1 MGLPYEM
8 FENRVRKMARHIGKW
23 ARRQGITCYRIY
35 DRDVP
40 QFPLIVEKYEADYV
54 VSIFELDTGLHA
66 QEDWADL
73 ALARLAAALE
83 TDPSRIHARVRSR
96 LEGGTHAEAG
106 ASRMIWA
113 VEAGLKFEVDLSG
126 RLDTGLFLHHRM
138 TREIVRSE
146 SKGRDFLNL
155 FAYTGSFSV
164 AAAAG
169 GAHSTTTVD
178 LSKVYL
184 DRARKNMEANA
195 FTQPS
200 HSYVQMDI
208 HAHLDDLPASSY
220 DLIVLDPPTF
230 SRSRRMERDMDIKR
244 DHPALIARSLR
255 LLREGG
261 ILYFSSNMKKFRLQA
276 DELPGCIIQ
285 DYTKRTIPPDFRMHE
300 PHRLYRI
307 QPGEAAPEQNA
318 KRA

>member
-1 MGLPYEM
+1 
-8 FENRVRKMARHIGKW
+8 MARHIGKW

-40 QFPLIVEKYEADYV
+40 QFPLVIEKYEQEYV
-54 VSIFELDTGLHA
+54 VSIFETSSGLHGK
-66 QEDWADL
+66 EDWAAR
-73 ALARLAAALE
+73 ALARLTLALE
-83 TDPSRIHARVRSR
+83 TDASHVHARLRSR
-96 LEGGTHAEAG
+96 LEGGSHPEAG
-106 ASRMIWA
+106 ESQFVW
-113 VEAGLKFEVDLSG
+113 VQESGLKFEVDISG

-138 TREIVRSE
+138 TRALVREE

-164 AAAAG
+164 ASAAG
-169 GAHSTTTVD
+169 GALSTTTVD

-184 DRARKNMEANA
+184 DRAEKNMAANG
-195 FTQPS
+195 FTGKS

-208 HAHLDDLPASSY
+208 HAHLEELPALSY

-244 DHPALIARSLR
+244 DHPALIEKALR
-255 LLREGG
+255 LLRSDG
-261 ILYFSSNMKKFRLQA
+261 ILYFSSNMKKFRLQE
-276 DELPGCIIQ
+276 DELPPCRVQ
-285 DYTKRTIPPDFRMHE
+285 DCTKRTIPPDFRMHE

-307 QPGEAAPEQNA
+307 Q
-318 KRA
+318 K